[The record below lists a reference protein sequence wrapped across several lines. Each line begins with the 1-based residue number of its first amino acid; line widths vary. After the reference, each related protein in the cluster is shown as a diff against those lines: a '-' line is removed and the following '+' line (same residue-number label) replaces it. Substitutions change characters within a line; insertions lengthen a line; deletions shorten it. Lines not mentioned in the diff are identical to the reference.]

1 LSIFIAIIQG
11 ALGAIRFALVA
22 RILID
27 WIRLLR
33 PQMKPT
39 GVLLALLAVPYILTD
54 WVVKPLRKL
63 IKPVPIGR
71 SYLDVSII
79 VLILGLGFIQ
89 TLLTRVS

>member
-1 LSIFIAIIQG
+1 LSIFIAILQG

-63 IKPVPIGR
+63 IKPIPIGR
-71 SYLDVSII
+71 SYLDISII
-79 VLILGLGFIQ
+79 VLFLGLAFIQ
-89 TLLTRVS
+89 NLLARVS